1 MSHRPPRIALALL
14 DQLLPEESFEAVT
27 GDLVERFERTA
38 ESSPMRARLQFW
50 RETLAALTQLQWL
63 PDRITA
69 FTPYSRESRMQSLLS
84 DIRLSVRVLARA
96 KGFTVICVATLA
108 IAIGAATAIFSIANP
123 AILSALPF
131 PRPEQLV
138 MVFERS
144 KEGVSSRTGYA
155 TISDITERATVF
167 SHTAAAADWDATFI
181 GEHDAERFRGMRV
194 SWKYFDLLGVR
205 PVIGRGFVQGDDIVN
220 ATGPMI
226 ISHGLWVRRF
236 GSDSSIVGREVD
248 VNGVKRV
255 VIGVMPPSYEDVLE
269 PESQAW
275 RVLGYGPTNNS
286 SCRGCRHLQFIA
298 RLKPGVSREQADR
311 EVNGLALQLSKEHPT
326 EYATPGGVVLGL
338 QDRIASQAK
347 PVLLALLGA
356 VGALLLIAIANVTN
370 LQLARA
376 IRRDEEFAV
385 RAALGAGRGRLAHQ
399 LFAEGLVLA
408 TLAGVAGTVVA
419 AVALPLLVS
428 LLPAAVPRLQAIRLD
443 ASALFVVAAIVL
455 VVALVMGVAP
465 AWQAGRRRLFD
476 ALRSGTRTL
485 GLVHHRARSGIVVTE
500 VALAMLLLAG
510 AALLG
515 RSLMRLMDQ
524 NAGFDASGLVTL
536 DILATGTRYSEPG
549 SVLAN
554 HERVLEAVRA
564 VPGVLDVAM
573 THQLPLGGN
582 WDRYGVAAMDKP
594 LANPSLAP
602 DADRYTVTPDFVR
615 AMRIPILRGRSFTDA
630 ETRDTIARVTMVSD
644 ALAKRLW
651 PGEDPIGKYIRVSGP
666 TRPWWRVIGVT
677 GNVRHTGLD
686 ADVTYQFYTAERQW
700 WWEENAMTLVAR
712 VRGEPRAVAPAIR
725 EAVRGVDPLQP
736 MAAVT
741 TMDQVIA
748 RSTAQRRL
756 GLVLFVAF
764 GVIALLLAT
773 AGIYGVL
780 AGSVNERTRE
790 FGVRTAL
797 GATSGA
803 IARLVLR
810 EGAVLAAAGLA
821 IGLGAALV
829 LSRYLRTLLFG
840 VEPTDPI
847 AMLVGAT
854 IIAAVALAACLIP
867 ARRATRVDP
876 MAAFRQ

>member
-1 MSHRPPRIALALL
+1 MSHKPPRIALAVLETF
-14 DQLLPEESFEAVT
+14 LPEESYETVT

-38 ESSPMRARLQFW
+38 EASPVRARLQFW
-50 RETLAALTQLQWL
+50 RETVAALTQLQWL

-69 FTPYSRESRMQSLLS
+69 FTPYSRESRMQSFLS
-84 DIRLSVRVLARA
+84 DLRLSVRVLARA
-96 KGFTVICVATLA
+96 RGFTVICVATLA
-108 IAIGAATAIFSIANP
+108 IAIGAATAIFSVANP

-131 PRPEQLV
+131 PKPEQLV

-155 TISDITERATVF
+155 TISDITQRASVF
-167 SHTAAAADWDATFI
+167 SHTAAVADWDATFI
-181 GEHDAERFRGMRV
+181 GEHDAERFHGMRV
-194 SWKYFDLLGVR
+194 SWKYFDLMGVR
-205 PVIGRGFVQGDDIVN
+205 PAIGRGFIESDDVLN

-236 GSDSSIVGREVD
+236 GSDTSVIGREVD
-248 VNGVKRV
+248 VNGIKRV
-255 VIGVMPPSYEDVLE
+255 VIGVMPATYEDVLE
-269 PESQAW
+269 PEAQAW
-275 RVLGYGPTNNS
+275 RVLGYGPTHDS
-286 SCRGCRHLQFIA
+286 ACRTCRHLQFIA
-298 RLKPGVSREQADR
+298 RLKAGISREQADR
-311 EVNGLALQLSKEHPT
+311 EINGLALQLSKEYPT
-326 EYATPGGVVLGL
+326 DYATPGGVVLGL
-338 QDRIASQAK
+338 QERIASQAK
-347 PVLLALLGA
+347 PILLALLGA
-356 VGALLLIAIANVTN
+356 VAALLLIAIANVTN

-385 RAALGAGRGRLAHQ
+385 RAALGAGRGRLARQ

-408 TLAGVAGTVVA
+408 TLAGVAGMMVA

-428 LLPAAVPRLQAIRLD
+428 VLPAAVPRLHAIRLD
-443 ASALFVVAAIVL
+443 ASALLVVAAIVL

-485 GLVHHRARSGIVVTE
+485 GLVHHRARAGIVVTE
-500 VALAMLLLAG
+500 VALAMLLLAS

-536 DILATGTRYSEPG
+536 DILATGSRYTEPG
-549 SVLAN
+549 SIRAN

-564 VPGVLDVAM
+564 VPGVVDVAL
-573 THQLPLGGN
+573 TNQLPLGGN
-582 WDRYGVAAMDKP
+582 FDRNGIAAMDKP

-602 DADRYTVTPDFVR
+602 DGDRYTVTPDFVR
-615 AMRIPILRGRSFTDA
+615 TMRIPVLRGRTFTDA
-630 ETRDTIARVTMVSD
+630 ETRDTLVRVTLISD
-644 ALAKRLW
+644 ALAKRIW
-651 PGEDPIGKYIRVSGP
+651 GSEDPIGKYIKVGGP
-666 TRPWWRVIGVT
+666 QRPWWRVIGVT

-686 ADVTYQFYTAERQW
+686 ADVTHQFYTTERQW

-712 VRGEPRAVAPAIR
+712 VRGEPSAVAPAIR
-725 EAVRGVDPLQP
+725 EAVRSVDPLQP
-736 MAAVT
+736 MAAVA

-756 GLVLFVAF
+756 GLLLFVAF
-764 GVIALLLAT
+764 GAIALLLAT

-780 AGSVNERTRE
+780 SGSVNERSRE

-810 EGAVLAAAGLA
+810 EGAVLAAAGLT
-821 IGLGAALV
+821 IGLGASLV

-847 AMLVGAT
+847 AMLVGAAV
-854 IIAAVALAACLIP
+854 IAAVALAACLIP

-876 MAAFRQ
+876 MAAFRE